1 MPVDSS
7 TRQYPTQPAPP
18 PSPPARSGL
27 NPLTLAIAAL
37 AAVVA
42 AVVVPHFWSG
52 GTLWATA
59 MTPVIVAVVKE
70 MLERPAQKIT
80 EVSLVPRRHH
90 PDDLVV
96 EEVEPDPLSPRPQVE
111 GYKTYG
117 VRQKHFKLAI
127 ITGLI
132 AFVIGAAVLTIPELV
147 AGRSVTSGDRGSS
160 VFGGKS
166 RTKKRE
172 NTTNTTTVTTTTQA
186 PAQQQ
191 TTTTPSDQQQTTTTP
206 QQTTTTPPP
215 AQTAPTPQDTTP
227 APPASTTPATPPQ
240 P

>member
-1 MPVDSS
+1 MTVDSS
-7 TRQYPTQPAPP
+7 TRRYPTQEPP
-18 PSPPARSGL
+18 PPPQRSGL
-27 NPLTLAIAAL
+27 NPLTLGIAAI

-42 AVVVPHFWSG
+42 AVVVSHFWSG

-80 EVSLVPRRHH
+80 EVSIVPRRQH
-90 PDDLVV
+90 PDDLIV
-96 EEVEPDPLSPRPQVE
+96 EEVEPDALGARPQVE

-127 ITGLI
+127 VTGLI
-132 AFVIGAAVLTIPELV
+132 AFVIGAAILTVPELV
-147 AGRSVTSGDRGSS
+147 AGRSITNGDRGSS
-160 VFGGKS
+160 VFGGKP
-166 RTKKRE
+166 RAHKKATPTE
-172 NTTNTTTVTTTTQA
+172 TTTVTTTTT

-191 TTTTPSDQQQTTTTP
+191 TTTTPPEQQQTTTTP

-215 AQTAPTPQDTTP
+215 SQTAPTPQDTTP
-227 APPASTTPATPPQ
+227 APPAQTTPAPPQ